1 MFYLIQGRDVA
12 LDHTGM
18 RRLTDELENGSDR
31 SAVIS
36 AAACVEDQLTEVFKA
51 LLKKDEGVFQQLFRA
66 GGALGNFSSKIAL
79 GYLLGLYDLS
89 MKKELETIK
98 SIRNIFAHQQRAQD
112 FGFGRCRDLANNL
125 CVSEKLEFYM
135 PNLVAPLVVAELKT
149 GDEVWLAIG
158 LRDAFGS
165 RCDGPTS
172 ILPEL
177 VQGQTH
183 TPREKYLRS
192 CRFYVAY
199 LFVAIFMNLGER
211 FHSGFVFPK
220 NAFRLSDRTPSPLTE
235 GYELANSALDSSD
248 LYATA
253 RRS

>member
-1 MFYLIQGRDVA
+1 MFYLIQGSDAA
-12 LDHTGM
+12 LDYTGIRSLM
-18 RRLTDELENGSDR
+18 AELENGSDR

-36 AAACVEDQLTEVFKA
+36 AAACVEDQLTKVFKA

-66 GGALGNFSSKIAL
+66 GGALGSFSSKIAL

-98 SIRNIFAHQQRAQD
+98 SIRNIFAHEQRAQD

-135 PNLVAPLVVAELKT
+135 PNLVSPLAVAELKT

-158 LRDAFGS
+158 LREAFGS
-165 RCDGPTS
+165 RDEGPTS
-172 ILPEL
+172 VLPEL
-177 VQGQTH
+177 GQGQTL

-192 CRFYVAY
+192 CKFYVAY
-199 LFVAIFMNLGER
+199 LFVTIFRNLGER
-211 FHSGFVFPK
+211 FDNGFVFPK
-220 NAFRLSDRTPSPLTE
+220 NAFRLSE
-235 GYELANSALDSSD
+235 HSS
-248 LYATA
+248 
-253 RRS
+253 